1 MPNLRIT
8 KAIKYLLSTF
18 FFFIFLF
25 LLLDYGD
32 LDDKYLFNVSSDN
45 LNKIDTQK
53 SLNVEFLK
61 VITEI
66 EDNLSGVTYS
76 PKTDTLFAITN
87 APRFIYELSK
97 KGEILRTIELLGFN
111 DTEDITYIEDDL
123 FAIVDEENKTFYV
136 VRIKENQTSINIFE
150 SIKQV
155 KLDYNYFENFGLEGI
170 TYNKSKDEF
179 YLVNERLPKK
189 VISVEG
195 LMSGKTL
202 KIKTLDN
209 LIKNN
214 YYLSDLSAIH
224 FDNIKEELF
233 LLSDESKILAMVN
246 QEGDFISFFDIKADP
261 YLSKMIH
268 PEGVTTDNDG
278 NIYIVGEPNIFL
290 SLSK

>member
-18 FFFIFLF
+18 FFFLLLF

-45 LNKIDTQK
+45 LKKIDTQK
-53 SLNVEFLK
+53 SLNIEFLK

-66 EDNLSGVTYS
+66 KDNLSGVTYS
-76 PKTDTLFAITN
+76 TKTDTLFAITN
-87 APRFIYELSK
+87 SPQFVYELSK

-155 KLDYNYFENFGLEGI
+155 KQDYNYFENFGLEGI

-224 FDNIKEELF
+224 FDNIKKELF

>member
-18 FFFIFLF
+18 FFFVFLF

-45 LNKIDTQK
+45 LKKIDTQK
-53 SLNVEFLK
+53 SLNIEFLK

-66 EDNLSGVTYS
+66 KDNLSGVTYS
-76 PKTDTLFAITN
+76 TKTDTLFAITN
-87 APRFIYELSK
+87 SPQFVYELSK

-224 FDNIKEELF
+224 FDNIKKELF

-268 PEGVTTDNDG
+268 PEGITTDNDG

>member
-18 FFFIFLF
+18 FFFLLLF

-32 LDDKYLFNVSSDN
+32 LDDKYLFKNSSDN
-45 LNKIDTQK
+45 LKKIDTQK

-66 EDNLSGVTYS
+66 KDNLSGITYS

-87 APRFIYELSK
+87 APRFVYELSK

>member
-32 LDDKYLFNVSSDN
+32 LDDKYLFKNSSDN
-45 LNKIDTQK
+45 LKKIDSK
-53 SLNVEFLK
+53 NSLNIEFLK

-87 APRFIYELSK
+87 APRFVYELSK

>member
-32 LDDKYLFNVSSDN
+32 LDDKYLFNISSDN
-45 LNKIDTQK
+45 LKKIDTQK

-66 EDNLSGVTYS
+66 KDNLSGITYS

-87 APRFIYELSK
+87 APRFVYELSK

-224 FDNIKEELF
+224 FDNIKKELF

-268 PEGVTTDNDG
+268 PEGITTDNDG
-278 NIYIVGEPNIFL
+278 YIYIVGEPNIFL

>member
-18 FFFIFLF
+18 FFFLLLF

-45 LNKIDTQK
+45 LKKIDTQK

-87 APRFIYELSK
+87 APRFVYELSK

-224 FDNIKEELF
+224 FDNIKKELF

>member
-18 FFFIFLF
+18 FFFVFLF

-45 LNKIDTQK
+45 LKKIDTQK

-66 EDNLSGVTYS
+66 KDNLSGVTYS
-76 PKTDTLFAITN
+76 TKTDTLFAITN
-87 APRFIYELSK
+87 SPQFVYELSK

-224 FDNIKEELF
+224 FDNIKKELF

-268 PEGVTTDNDG
+268 PEGITTDNDG

>member
-32 LDDKYLFNVSSDN
+32 LDDKYLFKNSSDN
-45 LNKIDTQK
+45 LKKIDSK
-53 SLNVEFLK
+53 NSLNIEFLK

-87 APRFIYELSK
+87 SPQFVYELSK

-224 FDNIKEELF
+224 FDNIKKELF

>member
-18 FFFIFLF
+18 FFFLLLF

-45 LNKIDTQK
+45 LKKIDTQK

-87 APRFIYELSK
+87 SPQFVYELSK

-111 DTEDITYIEDDL
+111 DTEDITHIEDDL

-224 FDNIKEELF
+224 FDNIKKELF

>member
-18 FFFIFLF
+18 FFFLLLF

-32 LDDKYLFNVSSDN
+32 LDDKYLFKNSSDN
-45 LNKIDTQK
+45 LKKIDSK
-53 SLNVEFLK
+53 NSLNIEFLK

-155 KLDYNYFENFGLEGI
+155 KLDYSYFENIGLEGN
-170 TYNKSKDEF
+170 TYNKNKGEF

>member
-32 LDDKYLFNVSSDN
+32 LDDKYLFNISSDN
-45 LNKIDTQK
+45 LKKIDTQK

-87 APRFIYELSK
+87 SPQFVYELSK

-224 FDNIKEELF
+224 FDNIKKELF

>member
-1 MPNLRIT
+1 M
-8 KAIKYLLSTF
+8 
-18 FFFIFLF
+18 FLF

-32 LDDKYLFNVSSDN
+32 LDDKYLFNISSDN
-45 LNKIDTQK
+45 LKKIDTQK

-66 EDNLSGVTYS
+66 KDNLSGVTYS

-87 APRFIYELSK
+87 SPQFVYELSK

-111 DTEDITYIEDDL
+111 DTEDITHIEDDL

-268 PEGVTTDNDG
+268 PEGITTDNDG

>member
-32 LDDKYLFNVSSDN
+32 LDDKYLFNISSDN
-45 LNKIDTQK
+45 LKKIDTQK

-66 EDNLSGVTYS
+66 KDNLSGVTYS

-87 APRFIYELSK
+87 APRFVYELSK

-224 FDNIKEELF
+224 FDNIKKELF

-268 PEGVTTDNDG
+268 PEGITTDNDG

>member
-32 LDDKYLFNVSSDN
+32 LDDKYLFNISSDN
-45 LNKIDTQK
+45 LKKIDTQK

-66 EDNLSGVTYS
+66 KDNLSGITYS

-87 APRFIYELSK
+87 APRFVYELSK

-170 TYNKSKDEF
+170 TYNKTKDEF

-224 FDNIKEELF
+224 FDNIKKELF

>member
-32 LDDKYLFNVSSDN
+32 LDDKYLFNISSDN
-45 LNKIDTQK
+45 LKKIDTQK

-66 EDNLSGVTYS
+66 KDNLSGITYS

-87 APRFIYELSK
+87 APRFVYELSK

-224 FDNIKEELF
+224 FDNIKKELF

>member
-32 LDDKYLFNVSSDN
+32 LDDKYLFNISSDN
-45 LNKIDTQK
+45 LKKIDTQK

-66 EDNLSGVTYS
+66 KDNLSGITYS

-87 APRFIYELSK
+87 APRFVYELSK

>member
-1 MPNLRIT
+1 MPILRIT

-32 LDDKYLFNVSSDN
+32 LDDKYLFNISSDN
-45 LNKIDTQK
+45 LKKIDTQK

-66 EDNLSGVTYS
+66 KDNLSGITYS

-87 APRFIYELSK
+87 SPQFVNELSK

-224 FDNIKEELF
+224 FDNIKKELF

>member
-18 FFFIFLF
+18 FFFLLLF

-32 LDDKYLFNVSSDN
+32 LDDKYLFKNSSDN
-45 LNKIDTQK
+45 LKKIDSK
-53 SLNVEFLK
+53 NSLNIEFLK

-87 APRFIYELSK
+87 APRFVYELSK

>member
-32 LDDKYLFNVSSDN
+32 LDDKYLFNISSDN
-45 LNKIDTQK
+45 LKKIDTQK

-66 EDNLSGVTYS
+66 KDNLSGITYS

-87 APRFIYELSK
+87 SPQFVYELSK

-224 FDNIKEELF
+224 FDNIKKELF

>member
-32 LDDKYLFNVSSDN
+32 LDDKYLFKNSSDN
-45 LNKIDTQK
+45 LKKIDSK
-53 SLNVEFLK
+53 NSLNIEFLK

-87 APRFIYELSK
+87 APRFVYELSK

-224 FDNIKEELF
+224 FDNIKKELF

>member
-18 FFFIFLF
+18 FFFLLLF

-32 LDDKYLFNVSSDN
+32 LDDKYLFKNSSDN
-45 LNKIDTQK
+45 LKKIDSK
-53 SLNVEFLK
+53 NSLNIEFLK

-87 APRFIYELSK
+87 APRFVYELSK

-268 PEGVTTDNDG
+268 PEGITTDNDG
-278 NIYIVGEPNIFL
+278 YIYIVGEPNIFL

>member
-32 LDDKYLFNVSSDN
+32 LDDKYLFNISSDN
-45 LNKIDTQK
+45 LKKIDTQK

-66 EDNLSGVTYS
+66 KDNLSGVTYS

-87 APRFIYELSK
+87 SPQFVYELSK

-170 TYNKSKDEF
+170 TYNKTKDEF

-268 PEGVTTDNDG
+268 PEGITTDNDG

>member
-45 LNKIDTQK
+45 LKKIDTQK
-53 SLNVEFLK
+53 SLNIEFLK

-66 EDNLSGVTYS
+66 KDNLSGVTYS
-76 PKTDTLFAITN
+76 TKTDTLFAITN
-87 APRFIYELSK
+87 SPQFVYELSK

-111 DTEDITYIEDDL
+111 DTEDITHIEDDL

-224 FDNIKEELF
+224 FDNIKKELF

>member
-18 FFFIFLF
+18 FFFLLLF

-45 LNKIDTQK
+45 LKKIDSK
-53 SLNVEFLK
+53 NSLNIEFLK

-87 APRFIYELSK
+87 APRFVYELSK

-111 DTEDITYIEDDL
+111 DTEDITHIEDDL

-155 KLDYNYFENFGLEGI
+155 KLDYNNFENFGLEGI

-224 FDNIKEELF
+224 FDNIKKELF

>member
-18 FFFIFLF
+18 FFFVFLF

-45 LNKIDTQK
+45 LKKIDTQK

-87 APRFIYELSK
+87 SPQFVYELSK

-224 FDNIKEELF
+224 FDNIKKELF

>member
-18 FFFIFLF
+18 FFFVFLF

-45 LNKIDTQK
+45 LKKIDSK
-53 SLNVEFLK
+53 NSLNIEFLK

-87 APRFIYELSK
+87 APRFVYELSK

-268 PEGVTTDNDG
+268 PEGITTDNDG

>member
-18 FFFIFLF
+18 FFFLLLF

-45 LNKIDTQK
+45 LKKIDTQK
-53 SLNVEFLK
+53 SLNIEFLK

-87 APRFIYELSK
+87 APRFVYELSK

-111 DTEDITYIEDDL
+111 DTEDITHIEDDL

-224 FDNIKEELF
+224 FDNIKKELF

-268 PEGVTTDNDG
+268 PEGITTDNDG

>member
-32 LDDKYLFNVSSDN
+32 LDDKYLFNISSDN
-45 LNKIDTQK
+45 LKKIDTQK

-66 EDNLSGVTYS
+66 KDNLSGITYS

-87 APRFIYELSK
+87 APRFVYELSK

-268 PEGVTTDNDG
+268 PEGITTDNDG
-278 NIYIVGEPNIFL
+278 YIYIVGEPNIFL

>member
-18 FFFIFLF
+18 FFFVFLF

-32 LDDKYLFNVSSDN
+32 LDDKYLFKNSSDN
-45 LNKIDTQK
+45 LKKIDSK
-53 SLNVEFLK
+53 NSLNIEFLK

-87 APRFIYELSK
+87 APRFVYELSK

>member
-18 FFFIFLF
+18 FFFVFLF

-45 LNKIDTQK
+45 LKKIDTQK

-87 APRFIYELSK
+87 APRFVYELSK

-170 TYNKSKDEF
+170 TYNKTKDEF

-224 FDNIKEELF
+224 FDNIKKELF

-268 PEGVTTDNDG
+268 PEGITTDNDG
-278 NIYIVGEPNIFL
+278 YIYIVGEPNIFL

>member
-18 FFFIFLF
+18 FFFLLLF

-45 LNKIDTQK
+45 LKKIDTQK

-87 APRFIYELSK
+87 SPQFVYELSK

-111 DTEDITYIEDDL
+111 DTEDITHIEDDL

-224 FDNIKEELF
+224 FDNIKKELF

-268 PEGVTTDNDG
+268 PEGITTDNDG

>member
-32 LDDKYLFNVSSDN
+32 LDDKYLFNISSDN
-45 LNKIDTQK
+45 LKKIDTQK

-66 EDNLSGVTYS
+66 KDNLSGITYS

-87 APRFIYELSK
+87 SPQFVYELSK

>member
-32 LDDKYLFNVSSDN
+32 LDDKYLFKNSSDN
-45 LNKIDTQK
+45 LKKIDSK
-53 SLNVEFLK
+53 NSLNIEFLK

-87 APRFIYELSK
+87 APRFVYELSK

-170 TYNKSKDEF
+170 TYNKTKDEF

-224 FDNIKEELF
+224 FDNIKKELF